1 MALVRHILSR
11 KASFEEG
18 QLYHEMKVLS
28 DVLGYAGTY
37 DQVNLGSSISL
48 EVAARRIQALAEAYD
63 GGIESPHWEVAK
75 HIGDDDA
82 QDVLA
87 PEQRLEANRKA
98 RERMELE
105 RFRMRA
111 RATVEDIGAGGDVL
125 AAVEAGGLANPD
137 QAPRGRGRGTR
148 GRGKGSRGA
157 GR

>member
-1 MALVRHILSR
+1 
-11 KASFEEG
+11 
-18 QLYHEMKVLS
+18 MKVLI
-28 DVLGYAGTY
+28 DVLGYAGNY
-37 DQVNLGSSISL
+37 DQVNLGASMSL
-48 EVAARRIQALAEAYD
+48 EVASRRNQSLAEAYD

-75 HIGDDDA
+75 HIGDEDA

-105 RFRMRA
+105 RFRIRA
-111 RATVEDIGAGGDVL
+111 RTAVEEIGAGGDML
-125 AAVEAGGLANPD
+125 AAVEVGGLANPD